1 MPDDDRFERQLR
13 GRGWRSAYRLAASEC
28 ATPLL
33 VDSLIKAA
41 AHALR
46 NQAQSPSLSNVVD
59 VLQEALGSPP
69 LLNRSNSSD
78 GLGAF
83 EHLANGLDQIE
94 VQDRGHVGTQIA
106 VRAAEKVFVE
116 QARQNQIHSKEQ
128 IRDRLGEVF
137 IADLIDH
144 QCFSRVR
151 NGIAEKKGRTAEQQ
165 HAWEQ
170 ELREEIK
177 PQARKLFRSAAEA
190 GDNREVRAPKGIAS
204 PPAPLETQLH
214 EPLIPL
220 QR

>member
-13 GRGWRSAYRLAASEC
+13 GRGWRSAYRLAAGEC
-28 ATPLL
+28 GTPLL
-33 VDSLIKAA
+33 VDALMKAA

-46 NQAQSPSLSNVVD
+46 NQAQSPSLSSVVA
-59 VLQEALGSPP
+59 VLQEALGSPS
-69 LLNRSNSSD
+69 LLNRNSSSG
-78 GLGAF
+78 GLEAF
-83 EHLANGLDQIE
+83 EHLTNGLDQIE
-94 VQDRGHVGTQIA
+94 LQDRGYVGTQIA

-116 QARQNQIHSKEQ
+116 QARENQILTKEQ
-128 IRDRLGEVF
+128 IRDRLGQVF
-137 IADLIDH
+137 VADLIDH

-177 PQARKLFRSAAEA
+177 PQARKLFRSAAES
-190 GDNREVRAPKGIAS
+190 GDSRGVRAPKGIS
-204 PPAPLETQLH
+204 PPASLEVQLH